1 MAKVALVFPGQG
13 SQKVGMGKAAFEQS
27 PAAREA
33 FEEVDEALGER
44 LSSLCF
50 EGPEERLRLTENT
63 QPAILAT
70 SIALLRALDVP
81 FAATAGHSLG
91 EYSAHIAAGTLS
103 LADAARL
110 VRARG
115 RYMQGAVPVGEG
127 AMAAIVKLD
136 AAVVEQIC
144 REVTGVVEPVNYN
157 CPGQTVIAGATAA
170 VEAASLEVDEAGG
183 RAMPL
188 PVSAPFHS
196 SLMKPAEAQLARD
209 LAETEFADPQLPVYV
224 NVDASPV
231 RDAATA
237 RDALVAQVSRPV
249 RWEQSVRAMMADGV
263 TLFIEVGPGKT
274 LTGMI
279 RRIDP
284 DVGRLNVQGPADFEA
299 AKNAIVEAQ

>member
-50 EGPEERLRLTENT
+50 KGPEERLRLTENT